1 MIQRNNLSDDDDDD
15 GCVCCYKSKSKVNI
29 SIIGFFLFSYSLCLD
44 EKQKRVM
51 DDGSW
56 FIIMERYLDVSR
68 SNQVDQ
74 ICWGWRKPAL
84 WICARAIL
92 ETSVRLLCVIK
103 RLFDS
108 QLAWSE

>member
-1 MIQRNNLSDDDDDD
+1 
-15 GCVCCYKSKSKVNI
+15 
-29 SIIGFFLFSYSLCLD
+29 
-44 EKQKRVM
+44 M

-56 FIIMERYLDVSR
+56 VYNKKDILDVSR
-68 SNQVDQ
+68 ANEVDQ